1 MSKKKR
7 SSKNLKIGTR
17 ITISAVVG
25 ILVPVIILIAFSSVF
40 QNFMASYFGFATV
53 TTNEYSAVN
62 QLQWSQTI
70 TSISNEL
77 MSDSNENAKVKKI
90 NEFVRP
96 LEKLG
101 SVIFIDKNGAEF
113 YATTSKKEVTDIA
126 SSIVNTNTDRNV
138 NYFGENGMVII
149 NHAQSDTDKYTII
162 IANKDYTVNDVS
174 KRFTPQNITHLLFS
188 RTGILILLIASV
200 FIIAIIIISF
210 ITSKTINKPLRELS
224 YGANEIANGNL
235 DYVIDY
241 ESTNEIGMTV
251 KSFNHMTDR
260 LKQSLERQQTIE
272 QSRKEMIAGVA
283 HDLRTP
289 LTSVKGYVEG
299 LMDGIANTPEKQK
312 VYLKTI
318 YTSTLNMERLLDE
331 LLTVS
336 RLELGNIELDF
347 KPIDINDFLDDC
359 AEELRNELSQ
369 HDFDFKYNNNC
380 DSDFTVMIDADRFKR
395 VIHNIISNSL
405 KYAKK
410 DEKGKIELNA
420 QTYQKSV
427 IISLA
432 DNGIGIEGENLT
444 KIFESFYRADPARTK
459 TSEGSGIGLSV
470 ARQIVELHGGKIWA
484 TGKEGKGLT
493 ILISMPRTEEENE
506 Q

>member
-1 MSKKKR
+1 
-7 SSKNLKIGTR
+7 
-17 ITISAVVG
+17 
-25 ILVPVIILIAFSSVF
+25 
-40 QNFMASYFGFATV
+40 
-53 TTNEYSAVN
+53 
-62 QLQWSQTI
+62 
-70 TSISNEL
+70 
-77 MSDSNENAKVKKI
+77 MSDSKEESKVKKI
-90 NEFVRP
+90 NEFVTP

-101 SVIFIDKNGAEF
+101 SVIYIEKDGAEF
-113 YATTSKKEVTDIA
+113 YATTSKKDITDIA
-126 SSIVNTNTDRNV
+126 DSIVKTDTHTNV
-138 NYFGENGMVII
+138 NYFGENGMVIV
-149 NHAQSDTDKYTII
+149 NHAQSDTDKYTLI

-174 KRFTPQNITHLLFS
+174 KRFAPQNITHLLFS
-188 RTGILILLIASV
+188 RTGIIILLIASV

-210 ITSKTINKPLRELS
+210 ITSNTISKPLRELS

-241 ESTNEIGMTV
+241 DSTNEIGVTV
-251 KSFNHMTDR
+251 KSFNHMTDQ
-260 LKQSLERQQTIE
+260 LKQLTERQQTIE

-299 LMDGIANTPEKQK
+299 LRDGIANTPEKQEL
-312 VYLKTI
+312 YLKTI

-336 RLELGNIELDF
+336 RLELGNIELDC
-347 KPIDINDFLDDC
+347 KPININDFLDDC
-359 AEELRNELSQ
+359 ADELLVELSQ
-369 HDFDFKYNNNC
+369 HDFDFEYNNNC
-380 DSDFTVMIDADRFKR
+380 DSDFTLMLDTERFQR

-410 DEKGKIELNA
+410 DVRGKIELNA

-444 KIFESFYRADPARTK
+444 KIFETFYRADPARTK

-493 ILISMPRTEEENE
+493 VLISMPRTEDNND
-506 Q
+506 